1 MLRPEQMSKV
11 SVTGSKKVMDDV
23 VETVHDLNL
32 LHVTEYDGSWDGFQQ
47 GTPTEG
53 AESASEKLVTIRSIE
68 SILDVDESDAGPT
81 RVVSDEALEADLA
94 DVRARVNELD
104 DRRSEIESELRDIEE
119 RIEGMEPFVDLG
131 IDLDLLSGY
140 ESIDVSVGEGNRD
153 LVEDALASSSAVRN
167 HRVFVSDSGSTLGI
181 FAQPTEGESL
191 SDALVGTEFAAV
203 TIPDVSEVPDD
214 VKGSNGEVPPET
226 YVQELE
232 SRRRKLQS
240 RLDTVDGE
248 LEEVKLDA
256 AGFLLAA
263 EERLSIEVQ
272 KTEAPLTFATTK
284 NAFVAEGWIPTSG
297 YGDFVTAITDA
308 VGDHVEIQRLE
319 DAQFNRHGGE
329 EVREQ
334 YTGGGTP
341 AAADGGES
349 TATETEAR
357 ADGGSVVMQNDE
369 PPTVQNN
376 PGVVSPFEVLV
387 KAVGRPKYTEFDP
400 TVFLFLT
407 FPAFF
412 GFMIGD
418 FGYGIL
424 YTAIGY
430 FLYSKFESP
439 AFRSMGGI
447 TIIAG
452 LFTMLFGIL
461 YGEIFGLHQLGEVLF
476 GGHPPMEKGLSPAG
490 KSYALA
496 WLIVSVLIGIV
507 HLNIG
512 YILDFVENLE
522 FHGVKDAIYESG
534 SWILM
539 LNGLWVWILS
549 RTLVD
554 TKPGFLFTV
563 FDGSGAAPE
572 GTGQYIE
579 PVYELGFNGFP
590 ALEVFAL
597 PAGLPL
603 IGGFPITVPLLVF
616 FLGLA
621 LLIAGE
627 PIEAVEFLNV
637 LVNGLSYTRIAAVLL
652 AKAGM
657 AFTVNLLF
665 FGAYLGDDGEFHFL
679 IDHGPAWAV
688 AEYGQEA
695 IMFPGLMHGGVA
707 ALLGGILVLVLGH
720 VLVLALGVT
729 SAGLQ
734 AVRLEYVEFF
744 NKFFDGGGAEYEPFG
759 YERKYTADD

>member
-23 VETVHDLNL
+23 VETVHGLNL
-32 LHVTEYDGSWDGFQQ
+32 LHVTEYDGSWDGFQP
-47 GTPTEG
+47 GDPTSG
-53 AESASEKLVTIRSIE
+53 AESASDKLVTIRSIE

-104 DRRSEIESELRDIEE
+104 DRRSEIESELRDVEE

-181 FAQPTEGESL
+181 FAQPAEGESL

-203 TIPDVSEVPDD
+203 AIPDVSDVPDD
-214 VKGSNGEVPPET
+214 VKGADGAVPPET
-226 YVQELE
+226 YVQELD

-240 RLDTVDGE
+240 RLDTIDGE

-284 NAFVAEGWIPTSG
+284 NAFVAEGWIPTTR
-297 YGDFVTAITDA
+297 YGDFVAELTDA

-329 EVREQ
+329 ELREQ

-341 AAADGGES
+341 AAADGGEP
-349 TATETEAR
+349 TEAEAEAR
-357 ADGGSVVMQNDE
+357 ADGGSVVMRNDD

-376 PGVVSPFEVLV
+376 PGVVKPFEVLV
-387 KAVGRPKYTEFDP
+387 NAVGRPKYTEFDP
-400 TVFLFLT
+400 TVFVFLT

-418 FGYGIL
+418 LGYGII
-424 YTAIGY
+424 YTLIGY
-430 FLYSKFESP
+430 GLYSKFESP

-447 TIIAG
+447 TIAAG

-461 YGEIFGLHQLGEVLF
+461 YGELFGLHTIASVFWEGVVGLE
-476 GGHPPMEKGLSPAG
+476 HAPIEKGLSPATAEW
-490 KSYALA
+490 ALA
-496 WLIVSVLIGIV
+496 WLFVSVLIGIV
-507 HLNIG
+507 HLNMG
-512 YILDFVENLE
+512 WILDFIENLE
-522 FHGVKDAIYESG
+522 FHGFKHALYESG
-534 SWILM
+534 SWLLM
-539 LNGLWVWILS
+539 VNGLWIWIFS
-549 RTLVD
+549 DVVRGT
-554 TKPGFLFTV
+554 
-563 FDGSGAAPE
+563 APE
-572 GTGQYIE
+572 FIYTTFSSEGVIA
-579 PVYELGFNGFP
+579 LGFSGFP
-590 ALEVFAL
+590 VVVGWAGLAVFAV
-597 PAGLPL
+597 GL
-603 IGGFPITVPLLVF
+603 V
-616 FLGLA
+616 
-621 LLIAGE
+621 LLIIGE

-637 LVNGLSYTRIAAVLL
+637 LVNVLSYTRIAAVLL

-665 FGAYLGDDGEFHFL
+665 FGVYVDSKGGWHFGVDGMPT
-679 IDHGPAWAV
+679 IPAGTDSVMYHGYEV
-688 AEYGQEA
+688 TEV
-695 IMFPGLMHGGVA
+695 MFGGLVHGGLAFV
-707 ALLGGILVLVLGH
+707 LVGLLVLVIGH
-720 VLVLALGVT
+720 ALVLALGVT

>member
-23 VETVHDLNL
+23 VETVHGLNL
-32 LHVTEYDGSWDGFQQ
+32 LHVTEYDGSWDGFQP
-47 GTPTEG
+47 GDPTSG
-53 AESASEKLVTIRSIE
+53 AESASDKLVTIRSIE

-104 DRRSEIESELRDIEE
+104 DRRSEIESELRDVEE

-181 FAQPTEGESL
+181 FAQPAEGESL

-203 TIPDVSEVPDD
+203 AIPDVSDVPDD
-214 VKGSNGEVPPET
+214 VKGADGAVPPET
-226 YVQELE
+226 YVQELD

-240 RLDTVDGE
+240 RLDTIDGE

-284 NAFVAEGWIPTSG
+284 NAFVAEGWIPTTR
-297 YGDFVTAITDA
+297 YGDFVAELTDA

-329 EVREQ
+329 ELREQ

-341 AAADGGES
+341 AAADGGEP
-349 TATETEAR
+349 TEAEAEAR
-357 ADGGSVVMQNDE
+357 ADGGSVVMRNDD

-376 PGVVSPFEVLV
+376 PGVVKPFEVLV
-387 KAVGRPKYTEFDP
+387 NAVGRPKYTEFDP
-400 TVFLFLT
+400 TVFVFLT

-418 FGYGIL
+418 LGYGII
-424 YTAIGY
+424 YTLIGY
-430 FLYSKFESP
+430 GLYSKFESP

-447 TIIAG
+447 TIAAG

-461 YGEIFGLHQLGEVLF
+461 YGELFGLHTIASVFWEGVVGLE
-476 GGHPPMEKGLSPAG
+476 HAPIEKGLSPATAEW
-490 KSYALA
+490 ALA
-496 WLIVSVLIGIV
+496 WLFVSVLIGIV

-512 YILDFVENLE
+512 WILDFIENLE
-522 FHGVKDAIYESG
+522 FHDFKHALYESG
-534 SWILM
+534 SWLLM
-539 LNGLWVWILS
+539 VNGLWIWIFS
-549 RTLVD
+549 DVVRGT
-554 TKPGFLFTV
+554 
-563 FDGSGAAPE
+563 APE
-572 GTGQYIE
+572 FIYTTFSSEGVIA
-579 PVYELGFNGFP
+579 LGFSGFP
-590 ALEVFAL
+590 VVVGWAGLAVFAV
-597 PAGLPL
+597 GL
-603 IGGFPITVPLLVF
+603 V
-616 FLGLA
+616 
-621 LLIAGE
+621 LLIIGE

-637 LVNGLSYTRIAAVLL
+637 LVNVLSYTRIAAVLL

-665 FGAYLGDDGEFHFL
+665 FGVYVDSKGGWHFGVDGMPT
-679 IDHGPAWAV
+679 IPAGTDSVMYHGYEV
-688 AEYGQEA
+688 TEV
-695 IMFPGLMHGGVA
+695 MFGGLVHGGLAFV
-707 ALLGGILVLVLGH
+707 LVGLLVLVIGH
-720 VLVLALGVT
+720 ALVLALGVT